1 MGFRASRE
9 APAAARQPGPAVKRK
24 KHAEGAG
31 LNRLRPYL
39 LLLIVS
45 LILYLPVMKQATEQP
60 DDFGAH
66 TAQAL
71 ELPDTTTHVVH
82 VLFHAIFLLLYRLAP
97 FLSQSSAALVAILL
111 LMLPV
116 PIMVYG
122 LLKAAAQDS
131 LPTAVLIALSL
142 AVTIAAPIT
151 VWTLQFNL
159 GYINPIVYH
168 NATSIAAR
176 LFVIPL
182 SLLAYRIF
190 LRQPYRDLNHR
201 VYILLLSAVVVLLA
215 TLAKPSFVFALLPAC
230 CLFALWRS
238 FRRQA
243 VDWLLLVCG
252 TCLPGLVL
260 MGILYLLAYESQD
273 RSSTIAFGLFATM
286 QTWIPTWRIPLQ
298 FLLSLVFPLAVFA
311 LYFNQA
317 RRHLYLKLCWV
328 IFAVAAAMAY
338 SLYESGPRISHGNFI
353 WGSYNAI
360 FLLMFASLQFVLE
373 QHSREIQLGCGR
385 WKIFG
390 ARVSRNVALALLLFG
405 LHVVSGIAYY
415 YRYVT

>member
-1 MGFRASRE
+1 MK
-9 APAAARQPGPAVKRK
+9 QK

-39 LLLIVS
+39 LVLILS
-45 LILYLPVMKQATEQP
+45 LILYLPVMKEASEKQV
-60 DDFGAH
+60 DFGDYIE
-66 TAQAL
+66 QAL
-71 ELPDTTTHVVH
+71 TLPETTTHVVH
-82 VLFHAIFLLLYRLAP
+82 VLFHAIFLLVYRLAP

-111 LMLPV
+111 VMLPV

-122 LLKAAAQDS
+122 LLDAAARDG
-131 LPTAVLIALSL
+131 LPTALVIAFSI
-142 AVTIAAPIT
+142 AVTIAGPIAL
-151 VWTLQFNL
+151 WTDHSML

-168 NATSIAAR
+168 NATSITAR

-182 SLLAYRIF
+182 SLLAFRIF
-190 LRQPYRDLNHR
+190 QGQRYRDRNHR
-201 VYILLLSAVVVLLA
+201 VYLLLLSAAVVLLA

-273 RSSTIAFGLFATM
+273 RSSTIAFGLFTTF
-286 QTWIPTWRIPLQ
+286 QTWIPAWRIPLQ
-298 FLLSLVFPLAVFA
+298 FLLSLVFPLAVYA
-311 LYFNQA
+311 LYFKQA
-317 RRHLYLKLCWV
+317 RRHLYLNMCWV
-328 IFAVAAAMAY
+328 IFTVAAAMAY
-338 SLYESGPRISHGNFI
+338 SLYEAGPRIGHGNFI

-360 FLLMFASLQFVLE
+360 FLLMFASLLFALE
-373 QHSREIQLGCGR
+373 QHSRERQVDCGQR
-385 WKIFG
+385 AVFG
-390 ARVSRNVALALLLFG
+390 LRISQKVAIATLIFG
-405 LHVVSGIAYY
+405 LHVISGIAYY
-415 YRYVT
+415 YRYTT